1 MMLGEDRSPVLN
13 EQDTLRDSSLKQAGA
28 LWPPPPR
35 NVRRRTLPASL
46 IILLITLS
54 FILIMGGLG
63 FIIYS
68 ATVQYRIVLHTQA
81 TAQAL
86 LTRTS
91 LEETQQVSQATA
103 NTLGT
108 AQANIFAT
116 ATAVGAATTT
126 ASTEAS
132 QATATV
138 TALQNMFTQDTTGTP
153 ALDDSLSDNTG
164 KGGWDQG
171 TNSLG
176 NTGCVFTGGDYHAR
190 EAQLGYLQPCIA
202 EEPNF
207 SNFVYQVQ
215 MIIDKGSQGGI
226 IFRADSAKTQYYL
239 FRIGTDGSYALDLY
253 SGTNQ
258 TTTLKNGV
266 SLTIATGA
274 GQSNQVA
281 VIANKN
287 SLYLFINQQFITS
300 VKDSTLSS
308 GQIGVVA
315 LDYGTPTEVEFSNA
329 QVWQLGY

>member
-1 MMLGEDRSPVLN
+1 MIPGEDRPLLN
-13 EQDTLRDSSLKQAGA
+13 EQDTLRDTSRNQAGA
-28 LWPPPPR
+28 SWPPPPR
-35 NVRRRTLPASL
+35 NVRRRTFPTNLTILL
-46 IILLITLS
+46 IILI

-68 ATVQYRIVLHTQA
+68 ATVQYRTTLHTQA
-81 TAQAL
+81 TAEAL

-91 LEETQQVSQATA
+91 LEKTQQVSQATA

-138 TALQNMFTQDTTGTP
+138 TALQNMLTQDTTGTP
-153 ALDDSLSDNTG
+153 ALNDPLSDKTG

-176 NTGCVFTGGDYHAR
+176 NTGCVFTGGDYHAS

-202 EEPNF
+202 EKTSF
-207 SNFVYQVQ
+207 SNIVYQVQ

-226 IFRADSAKTQYYL
+226 IFRANSSKTRYYL
-239 FRIGTDGSYALDLY
+239 FRIGADGSYALDLY
-253 SGTNQ
+253 SGTTQ
-258 TTTLKNGV
+258 ATTLNNGL
-266 SLTIATGA
+266 SLTIATGV

-287 SLYLFINQQFITS
+287 TLYLFINRQFITS
-300 VKDSTLSS
+300 IKDSTLSS

-315 LDYGTPTEVEFSNA
+315 LDYSTPTEVEFSNA
-329 QVWQLGY
+329 QVWQL

>member
-1 MMLGEDRSPVLN
+1 MMPGEDRPLLN
-13 EQDTLRDSSLKQAGA
+13 EQDTLRDASRNQAGA
-28 LWPPPPR
+28 SWPPPPR
-35 NVRRRTLPASL
+35 NVRRRTLPAGL
-46 IILLITLS
+46 TILLITLI

-68 ATVQYRIVLHTQA
+68 ATVQYTTKLHTQA
-81 TAQAL
+81 TAEAL

-91 LEETQQVSQATA
+91 LEKTQQVSQATA
-103 NTLGT
+103 NTLAT

-116 ATAVGAATTT
+116 ATAIGAATTT

-138 TALQNMFTQDTTGTP
+138 TALQNMLTQDTTGTP
-153 ALDDSLSDNTG
+153 ALTDPLSDNTG
-164 KGGWDQG
+164 KSGWDQG

-176 NTGCVFTGGDYHAR
+176 NTGCVFTGGDYHAS

-202 EEPNF
+202 EKLNL

-226 IFRADSAKTQYYL
+226 IFRANSSKNQYYL

-253 SGTNQ
+253 NGATQ
-258 TTTLKNGV
+258 ATTLSNGL
-266 SLTIATGA
+266 SLNITAGL

-287 SLYLFINQQFITS
+287 TLYLFANKQFITS

-315 LDYGTPTEVEFSNA
+315 LDYSTPTQVEFSNA
-329 QVWQLGY
+329 QVWQLRY

>member
-1 MMLGEDRSPVLN
+1 
-13 EQDTLRDSSLKQAGA
+13 
-28 LWPPPPR
+28 
-35 NVRRRTLPASL
+35 
-46 IILLITLS
+46 
-54 FILIMGGLG
+54 MGGLG

-68 ATVQYRIVLHTQA
+68 ATTQYTTTLHTQA

-91 LEETQQVSQATA
+91 LEKTQQVSQATA
-103 NTLGT
+103 DTLAT

-138 TALQNMFTQDTTGTP
+138 TALQNMFAQETTGTP
-153 ALDDSLSDNTG
+153 ALNDPLSDNTG
-164 KGGWDQG
+164 KSGWDQG

-176 NTGCVFTGGDYHAR
+176 NTGCVFTGGDYHAS

-202 EEPNF
+202 EKPNF

-226 IFRADSAKTQYYL
+226 IFRANSSKTQYYL

-258 TTTLKNGV
+258 ATTLNNGL
-266 SLTIATGA
+266 SLTIATGV

-287 SLYLFINQQFITS
+287 TLYLFINQRFITS
-300 VKDSTLSS
+300 IKDSTLSS

-315 LDYGTPTEVEFSNA
+315 LDYSIPTEVEFSNA
-329 QVWQLGY
+329 QVWQL

>member
-1 MMLGEDRSPVLN
+1 MMPGEDRPPVLN
-13 EQDTLRDSSLKQAGA
+13 EQDTLRDSSLEQAGA

-68 ATVQYRIVLHTQA
+68 ATVQYRTVLHTQA
-81 TAQAL
+81 
-86 LTRTS
+86 
-91 LEETQQVSQATA
+91 
-103 NTLGT
+103 T

-171 TNSLG
+171 TN
-176 NTGCVFTGGDYHAR
+176 
-190 EAQLGYLQPCIA
+190 
-202 EEPNF
+202 
-207 SNFVYQVQ
+207 
-215 MIIDKGSQGGI
+215 
-226 IFRADSAKTQYYL
+226 
-239 FRIGTDGSYALDLY
+239 
-253 SGTNQ
+253 
-258 TTTLKNGV
+258 
-266 SLTIATGA
+266 
-274 GQSNQVA
+274 
-281 VIANKN
+281 
-287 SLYLFINQQFITS
+287 
-300 VKDSTLSS
+300 
-308 GQIGVVA
+308 
-315 LDYGTPTEVEFSNA
+315 
-329 QVWQLGY
+329 